1 MSAVLLRSLGAS
13 LLVCCACGGEPSNV
27 STSGATGA
35 SGAAQT
41 HVSAGSNAATGS
53 ERRSNDS
60 DPLID
65 QAFALVGGGD
75 WPAVQALL
83 EPFVAEWPDT
93 PRARFYLGMAIHKQK
108 NYAQALPELL
118 AGRGEPAFENQHT
131 VDYFLAWCYYNLGQL
146 EEAEASMQRFLRIT
160 PDEGDGHFVLGLVAY
175 DQDRVEDAA
184 AAFELSA
191 GLFADAFQHAP
202 ESRKA
207 TFAGEL
213 AKAHGRLGDVYFDQE
228 RLDDALQSYG
238 IAVTYIQNHYVVWY
252 KLSQLFEELGQPED
266 AALAREKYE
275 LYRPQGAGEVQG
287 G

>member
-1 MSAVLLRSLGAS
+1 MRAALVRLLGAS
-13 LLVCCACGGEPSNV
+13 LLVCCACGDES
-27 STSGATGA
+27 SQISA
-35 SGAAQT
+35 SGAGQAQAQGDT
-41 HVSAGSNAATGS
+41 SAASEG
-53 ERRSNDS
+53 ERRSNVS

-65 QAFALVGGGD
+65 EAFALVGSGD
-75 WPAVQALL
+75 WPAVQAML

-146 EEAEASMQRFLRIT
+146 EEAEAAMQRFLRVT
-160 PDEGDGHFVLGLVAY
+160 PNEGDGHFVLGLVAY
-175 DQDRVEDAA
+175 DQNRLEDAA
-184 AAFELSA
+184 AAFELSTE
-191 GLFADAFQHAP
+191 LFADAFQRAP
-202 ESRKA
+202 ENRKA